1 MMTPT
6 KILVT
11 GGAGFIGSHVVDRL
25 LELGHEVAV
34 VDDLT
39 SGRAA
44 NLSPAATLFEADI
57 TGPALDDVL
66 RAVRPEVVCHYAAQ
80 ISVTHSMRD
89 PVADA
94 NTNILGS
101 LNLLQSCVRNG
112 VRKVVYTSSGGA
124 IYGEP
129 QYLPCDEDHPV
140 QPLSY
145 YGASKF
151 AVEKYLYVYRL
162 THGLDYTALRLG
174 NVYGPRQDP
183 TGEAGV
189 VAIFAQ
195 AMLQGRPITI
205 YGTGEQE
212 RDFVFVRDVAEA
224 SVVALEVGSGG
235 AYNIGT
241 GAGTSINRIYDLLK
255 EGAGYAG
262 EASYGPARPGDV
274 FKIYLDVAK
283 AREGLG
289 WAPQYSLEDGL
300 RETLQWFRDVG
311 ARRHSE

>member
-1 MMTPT
+1 MTPT
-6 KILVT
+6 RILVT

-25 LELGHEVAV
+25 LELGHSVAV
-34 VDDLT
+34 VDNLA
-39 SGRAA
+39 SGSAS
-44 NLSPAATLFEADI
+44 NLSPAATLYETDI
-57 TGPALDDVL
+57 AGPSLDDVL
-66 RAVRPEVVCHYAAQ
+66 RTERPEVVCHYAAQ

-94 NTNILGS
+94 STNILGS

-140 QPLSY
+140 LPLSY
-145 YGASKF
+145 YGASKY
-151 AVEKYLYVYRL
+151 AVEKYLYVYQQ

-195 AMLQGRPITI
+195 AMLEGRPITI
-205 YGTGEQE
+205 FGTGEQE
-212 RDFVFVRDVAEA
+212 RDFVYVRDVAEA
-224 SVVALEVGSGG
+224 SVAALERGDGERVQHRHRRGHLDQPHLRAAEGRRGVLRGG
-235 AYNIGT
+235 FL
-241 GAGTSINRIYDLLK
+241 RP
-255 EGAGYAG
+255 
-262 EASYGPARPGDV
+262 GPARRRVQDIPGRD
-274 FKIYLDVAK
+274 DG
-283 AREGLG
+283 ARWTGLG
-289 WAPQYSLEDGL
+289 ASVHAGGRAAGDAA
-300 RETLQWFRDVG
+300 VV
-311 ARRHSE
+311 

>member
-1 MMTPT
+1 MTPT

-25 LELGHEVAV
+25 IELGHGVTV
-34 VDDLT
+34 IDDL
-39 SGRAA
+39 SAGRAA
-44 NLSPAATLFEADI
+44 NLSPAATLYETDI
-57 TGPALDDVL
+57 AGPAIDDVL
-66 RAVRPEVVCHYAAQ
+66 RAERPEVVCHFAAQ

-94 NTNILGS
+94 NTNIIGS
-101 LNLLQSCVRNG
+101 LNLLESCVRNG

-129 QYLPCDEDHPV
+129 QYLPCDEAHPV

-145 YGASKF
+145 YGASKY
-151 AVEKYLYVYRL
+151 AVEKYLHVYKAA
-162 THGLDYTALRLG
+162 HGLDYTALRLG

-195 AMLQGRPITI
+195 AMLEGRPITI
-205 YGTGEQE
+205 FGTGEQE
-212 RDFVFVRDVAEA
+212 RDFVYVRDVAEA
-224 SVVALEVGSGG
+224 AVAALERGG
-235 AYNIGT
+235 GESYNIGAGV
-241 GAGTSINRIYDLLK
+241 GASVNRVYALLR

-262 EASYGPARPGDV
+262 EASYAAARPGDV
-274 FKIYLDVAK
+274 FRIYLDASK

-289 WAPQYSLEDGL
+289 WAPRHSLEDGL
-300 RETLQWFRDVG
+300 RETLRWFAG
-311 ARRHSE
+311 GN

>member
-1 MMTPT
+1 MTPT

-25 LELGHEVAV
+25 LEMGHDVAV

-39 SGRAA
+39 SGRTA
-44 NLSPAATLFEADI
+44 NLSPKATLYETDI
-57 TGPALDDVL
+57 AGPELDDVL
-66 RAVRPEVVCHYAAQ
+66 RAERPEVVCHYAAQ
-80 ISVTHSMRD
+80 ISVPQSMRD

-129 QYLPCDEDHPV
+129 QYLPCDEAHPV
-140 QPLSY
+140 NPLSF
-145 YGASKF
+145 YGASKY

-162 THGLDYTALRLG
+162 EHGLDYTALRLG

-189 VAIFAQ
+189 VAIFAR
-195 AMLQGRPITI
+195 AMLEDRPITI
-205 YGTGEQE
+205 FGTGEQE
-212 RDFVFVRDVAEA
+212 RDFVYVRDVVEA
-224 SVVALEVGSGG
+224 SVAAFEQGG
-235 AYNIGT
+235 GESFNIAT
-241 GAGTSINRIYDLLK
+241 GAGTSINRIYALLK
-255 EGAGYAG
+255 ASSAYTG

-274 FKIYLDVAK
+274 FRIYLDVAK

-289 WAPQYSLEDGL
+289 WEPRYSLEDGL
-300 RETLQWFRDVG
+300 RETLQWFRDG
-311 ARRHSE
+311 AGH

>member
-1 MMTPT
+1 MTPT

-44 NLSPAATLFEADI
+44 NLSPAAKFYDTDI
-57 TGPALDDVL
+57 AGPALDDVL
-66 RAVRPEVVCHYAAQ
+66 RAERPEVVCHYAAQ
-80 ISVTHSMRD
+80 ISVPQSMRD

-94 NTNILGS
+94 GTNILGS

-129 QYLPCDEDHPV
+129 RYLPCDEAHPV
-140 QPLSY
+140 NPLSF
-145 YGASKF
+145 YGASKY

-162 THGLDYTALRLG
+162 EHGLDYTALRLG

-195 AMLQGRPITI
+195 AMLEGRPITI
-205 YGTGEQE
+205 FGTGEQE
-212 RDFVFVRDVAEA
+212 RDFVYVRDVVEA
-224 SVVALEVGSGG
+224 SVAALDKGG
-235 AYNIGT
+235 GESYNIATGT
-241 GAGTSINRIYDLLK
+241 GTSINRIYELLK

-262 EASYGPARPGDV
+262 EASHGPARPGDV
-274 FKIYLDVAK
+274 FRIYLDVAK

-289 WAPQYSLEDGL
+289 WEPRYSLEDGL
-300 RETLQWFRDVG
+300 RETLQWFRDG
-311 ARRHSE
+311 GR

>member
-1 MMTPT
+1 MTPT
-6 KILVT
+6 KVLVT

-39 SGRAA
+39 SGRVA
-44 NLSPAATLFEADI
+44 NLSPAATLYETDI

-129 QYLPCDEDHPV
+129 QYLPCDEGHPV

-224 SVVALEVGSGG
+224 SVAALEMGG
-235 AYNIGT
+235 GDAYNIGT
-241 GAGTSINRIYDLLK
+241 GAGTSINHIYTLLK
-255 EGAGYAG
+255 QGAAYAG
-262 EASYGPARPGDV
+262 EAAYGPDRPGDV

-289 WAPQYSLEDGL
+289 WAPRYSLEDGL
-300 RETLQWFRDVG
+300 RETLQWFRDG
-311 ARRHSE
+311 RG

>member
-1 MMTPT
+1 MTPT
-6 KILVT
+6 KVLVT

-44 NLSPAATLFEADI
+44 NLSPAAKLYDTDI
-57 TGPALDDVL
+57 AGPALDDVL
-66 RAVRPEVVCHYAAQ
+66 RAERPEVVCHYAAQ
-80 ISVTHSMRD
+80 ISVPQSMRD

-94 NTNILGS
+94 GINILGS

-129 QYLPCDEDHPV
+129 QYLPCDEAHPV
-140 QPLSY
+140 NPLSF
-145 YGASKF
+145 YGASKY

-162 THGLDYTALRLG
+162 EHGLDYTALRLG

-195 AMLQGRPITI
+195 AMLQGRPLTI

-212 RDFVFVRDVAEA
+212 RDFVYVRDVVEA
-224 SVVALEVGSGG
+224 SVAAIDQGG
-235 AYNIGT
+235 GESFNIATGT
-241 GAGTSINRIYDLLK
+241 GTSINRIYSLLK
-255 EGAGYAG
+255 EGAAYAG

-274 FKIYLDVAK
+274 FRIYLDIAK

-289 WAPQYSLEDGL
+289 WAPRYALEDGL
-300 RETLQWFRDVG
+300 RETLQWFG
-311 ARRHSE
+311 SGGG

>member
-1 MMTPT
+1 MTPT

-25 LELGHEVAV
+25 LELGHEVAI
-34 VDDLT
+34 VDDLS

-44 NLSPAATLFEADI
+44 NLSPAAKLYDTDI
-57 TGPALDDVL
+57 AGPALDDVL
-66 RAVRPEVVCHYAAQ
+66 RAERPEVVCHYAAQ
-80 ISVTHSMRD
+80 ISVPQSMRD
-89 PVADA
+89 PVGDA
-94 NTNILGS
+94 GTNILGS

-129 QYLPCDEDHPV
+129 QYLPCDEAHPV
-140 QPLSY
+140 NPLSF
-145 YGASKF
+145 YGASKY

-162 THGLDYTALRLG
+162 EHGLDYTALRLG

-195 AMLQGRPITI
+195 AMLQGRPLTI

-212 RDFVFVRDVAEA
+212 RDFVYVRDVVEA
-224 SVVALEVGSGG
+224 SVAAIDQGG
-235 AYNIGT
+235 GESYNIAT
-241 GAGTSINRIYDLLK
+241 GAGTSINRIYSLLK
-255 EGAGYAG
+255 AGAAYAG
-262 EASYGPARPGDV
+262 EASNGPARPGEV
-274 FKIYLDVAK
+274 FKIYLDIAK

-289 WAPQYSLEDGL
+289 WVPRYTLEDGL
-300 RETLQWFRDVG
+300 RETLHWFG
-311 ARRHSE
+311 EGG

>member
-1 MMTPT
+1 MNPT
-6 KILVT
+6 RILVT

-34 VDDLT
+34 VDNLA
-39 SGRAA
+39 SGSAA
-44 NLSPAATLFEADI
+44 NLSPDVSFHETDI
-57 TGPALDDVL
+57 VGPDLDDVL
-66 RAVRPEVVCHYAAQ
+66 RAEKPEVVCHYAAQ

-94 NTNILGS
+94 STNILGS

-129 QYLPCDEDHPV
+129 QYLPCDEAHPV

-145 YGASKF
+145 YGASKY
-151 AVEKYLYVYRL
+151 AVEKYLYVYRVA
-162 THGLDYTALRLG
+162 HGLDYTALRLG

-195 AMLQGRPITI
+195 AMLEGRPITI
-205 YGTGEQE
+205 FGTGEQE
-212 RDFVFVRDVAEA
+212 RDFVYVRDVAEA
-224 SVVALEVGSGG
+224 SVAALDRGDGE

-241 GAGTSINRIYDLLK
+241 GAGTSINRIYALLK
-255 EGAGYAG
+255 DGAGLRGGGVIRPGPPRRCVQDLPGCREGAGGPWLGAAVHAG
-262 EASYGPARPGDV
+262 ERSA
-274 FKIYLDVAK
+274 
-283 AREGLG
+283 
-289 WAPQYSLEDGL
+289 
-300 RETLQWFRDVG
+300 
-311 ARRHSE
+311 